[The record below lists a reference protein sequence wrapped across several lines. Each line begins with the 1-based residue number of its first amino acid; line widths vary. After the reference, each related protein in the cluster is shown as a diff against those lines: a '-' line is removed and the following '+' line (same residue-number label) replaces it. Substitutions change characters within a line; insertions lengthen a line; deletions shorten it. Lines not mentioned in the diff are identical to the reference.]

1 MKSVSFCGVS
11 DSFMQESAAVYLT
24 VILKETTEYLLES
37 RMQNRKILIWAFS
50 MTDYN
55 CTIAKTAGT
64 TNTCMDLLSRK
75 PDYVDKNKKEELRKA
90 RKEDVILD
98 INDHP
103 LEVDMIDSNQFGPKK
118 FAGCKTP
125 FEDTMVEPDGCL
137 PGLDMVG
144 E

>member
-11 DSFMQESAAVYLT
+11 DSFMQEPAAVYVT

-55 CTIAKTAGT
+55 CTIAKIAGT

-75 PDYVDKNKKEELRKA
+75 PDYVDKEQERRTEECKEGRCYPRYK
-90 RKEDVILD
+90 
-98 INDHP
+98 
-103 LEVDMIDSNQFGPKK
+103 
-118 FAGCKTP
+118 
-125 FEDTMVEPDGCL
+125 
-137 PGLDMVG
+137 
-144 E
+144 

>member
-1 MKSVSFCGVS
+1 MNYKYLHGFAVQKTRLCG
-11 DSFMQESAAVYLT
+11 QEQ
-24 VILKETTEYLLES
+24 ERRTEE
-37 RMQNRKILIWAFS
+37 
-50 MTDYN
+50 
-55 CTIAKTAGT
+55 
-64 TNTCMDLLSRK
+64 
-75 PDYVDKNKKEELRKA
+75 A

-103 LEVDMIDSNQFGPKK
+103 LEVDVIDSNQFGPKK